1 MNAAIRP
8 YRIDIP
14 QAAIDDL
21 KQRLR
26 QTRWP
31 HAVAEDWSRG
41 QPVAFIRELADQW
54 LDDFDWRAHEAA
66 LNRHPQFTTEID
78 GQTVH
83 FLHVRSPEPH
93 ALPLLLTHG
102 WPSTVAEFLD
112 VIGPLSDPRSHGLDP
127 ATAFHRGSRSR
138 RRWPVRA
145 GTSRARRRPGTR

>member
-1 MNAAIRP
+1 MHTAIRP
-8 YRIDIP
+8 FRIDIP

-21 KQRLR
+21 RQRLR

-31 HAVAEDWSRG
+31 QAVAQDWSHG

-54 LDDFDWRAHEAA
+54 LNDFDWRQQEAA
-66 LNRHPQFTTEID
+66 LNRHPQFRTEID
-78 GQTVH
+78 GQTIH

-112 VIGPLSDPRSHGLDP
+112 IIGPL
-127 ATAFHRGSRSR
+127 
-138 RRWPVRA
+138 
-145 GTSRARRRPGTR
+145 